1 MARKLGLGCGVI
13 CTCVLLAGCQ
23 SGAASRTA
31 GANQNRAPSGAFAKQ
46 GSTPPPNFPN
56 NPQSGLP
63 NGSGFPSNGLPTSN
77 VSNNAFSPSAGNPF
91 PMNPG
96 TPVNPAFNPQG
107 VTPIGATNNPP
118 GLPPQGPQGFGQ
130 PVNRNVQIT
139 TPPGTPSFPAPPS
152 QPGISQIPPPP

>member
-1 MARKLGLGCGVI
+1 MARKLGLGGVI

-23 SGAASRTA
+23 SGASSRMA

-56 NPQSGLP
+56 NPQSG
-63 NGSGFPSNGLPTSN
+63 FPSNGLPTNN

-91 PMNPG
+91 PMNPA

-130 PVNRNVQIT
+130 PVTNDRNVQIT
-139 TPPGTPSFPAPPS
+139 TPPGTPNYPAPPS
-152 QPGISQIPPPP
+152 PPGISQIPPLP